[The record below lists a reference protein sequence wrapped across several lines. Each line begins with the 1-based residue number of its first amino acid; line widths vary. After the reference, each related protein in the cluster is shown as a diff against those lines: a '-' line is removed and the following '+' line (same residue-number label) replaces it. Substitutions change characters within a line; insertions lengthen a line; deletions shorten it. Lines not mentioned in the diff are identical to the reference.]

1 MGNGC
6 AASRIFMSQTMV
18 LNKMG
23 EAIGMNGKYQPSKLR
38 DRCAWPNPDY
48 AHFEEALAIVQEKF
62 VPLNRSHA
70 ALYPGDEVRQRFFV
84 LEYAH
89 VLGHLVVASH
99 LESFKDFKLGK
110 ETLLCAIQDYDEKA
124 DSAIFIKTAG
134 KQNWFH
140 SGMFLYQVV
149 FQWGDQH
156 AAHVA
161 QQMHKKSASAGPADH
176 KKVYCMEG
184 TPSRGE

>member
-1 MGNGC
+1 
-6 AASRIFMSQTMV
+6 MSQTMV

-110 ETLLCAIQDYDEKA
+110 ETLLCAIQDYPA
-124 DSAIFIKTAG
+124 RQCFPTVLIFTVTFSPRLQGSPIML
-134 KQNWFH
+134 FC
-140 SGMFLYQVV
+140 FLA
-149 FQWGDQH
+149 FL
-156 AAHVA
+156 
-161 QQMHKKSASAGPADH
+161 
-176 KKVYCMEG
+176 
-184 TPSRGE
+184 